1 MQDFCQS
8 GRNDHFKFQVT
19 SNSSGIWNKSV
30 YSFLLPSSKL
40 ILTIEGDLRRAF
52 WDFKA
57 KKEVQKDF

>member
-1 MQDFCQS
+1 M
-8 GRNDHFKFQVT
+8 
-19 SNSSGIWNKSV
+19 

-57 KKEVQKDF
+57 KKRGAEGFFKKSWQLSLRPEPGGKVAYTSE